1 MMRSCFKLPRYF
13 FRYFL
18 PSLTAATGLLLTGC
32 QAVHPVQRQKQP
44 IAATRLVIHGGSP
57 LSGPAAF
64 VPGRSQTGGSGLA
77 LVARVN
83 FFILP
88 RMPDRLLAP
97 LSSRASLVLT
107 RRGRRATLA
116 FGRLTRGARFARVS
130 GTASFARQ
138 LTDTCGPVQGFT
150 PLRAAV
156 FPGGWVS
163 FQLRDGYRFAARAGG
178 KKHRPSVR
186 IEAWL
191 PRKGGL
197 KSLQLAL
204 GAARYSTGPSG
215 RTLTFNR
222 ETQIISAT
230 DRPHGN
236 VAFLIPFRFVSGNG
250 QAVAAVLHIR
260 PAGLKDKPLVKA
272 AMAAAAAPLP
282 ALTNPLN
289 HLNRPDLIEA
299 LSRVRQPDV
308 RRAALIYM
316 AGQTGAGLCDDS
328 ALTLKRPAL
337 KNLADRVFDS
347 LHKKATGLTVA
358 RFGWWM
364 DRTAY
369 QLLYAMQKKAPLP
382 SALQTVLA
390 LHIGEA
396 AYHPSSLDQI
406 AGALASRKVFM
417 RQVIAENYIYLQDT
431 SPAAR
436 IGAFDWLKRHGFAP
450 PGYHPLDSVEAR
462 NTALDNAATDA
473 AFLKRIQP

>member
-1 MMRSCFKLPRYF
+1 MMRSCFDRLS
-13 FRYFL
+13 YFL
-18 PSLTAATGLLLTGC
+18 RCFLPCLAASTVLLLTGC
-32 QAVHPVQRQKQP
+32 QAVHPVAQQKRP
-44 IAATRLVIHGGSP
+44 IAATRLVIHAGSP
-57 LSGPAAF
+57 LSGAVAF
-64 VPGRSQTGGSGLA
+64 MPGRPPAGGSALA
-77 LVARVN
+77 LVVRVN

-130 GTASFARQ
+130 GTGSFARQ
-138 LTDTCGPVQGFT
+138 LADACGPVEGFS
-150 PLRAAV
+150 PMRAAV

-178 KKHRPSVR
+178 QKHRPSVR

-197 KSLQLAL
+197 KSLRLAL
-204 GAARYSTGPSG
+204 GAARFSSGPIRG
-215 RTLTFNR
+215 TLTFNR

-230 DRPHGN
+230 GNQRGN
-236 VAFLIPFRFVSGNG
+236 VAFLVPFRFVSGSG

-260 PAGLKDKPLVKA
+260 PAGLKDQALVKA
-272 AMAAAAAPLP
+272 CMTAAAAPLP

-299 LSRVRQPDV
+299 LTRVRQADV
-308 RRAALIYM
+308 RRAALIYL
-316 AGQTGAGLCDDS
+316 AGQTGAGLCDDA
-328 ALTLKRPAL
+328 ALTLKPPGL
-337 KNLADRVFDS
+337 KILADRVFSS
-347 LHKKATGLTVA
+347 LHKIAPGLTVA

-364 DRTAY
+364 DRAAY
-369 QLLYAMQKKAPLP
+369 QLLYTMQKKAPLP
-382 SALQTVLA
+382 TALQTVLA

-406 AGALASRKVFM
+406 AGALGSRKIFA

-431 SPAAR
+431 SPNAR

-462 NTALDNAATDA
+462 NAALDNAANDA